1 MAFLAQVL
9 TIGNNLIIMLPI
21 SAWIPI
27 LCIGD
32 SSVEIFQ
39 SYSSRL
45 ADAISDNLIR
55 VINELSSASLIP
67 LHKKREI
74 ITTTGLSDY
83 NKSTNLVM
91 FIESELDASL
101 NPGQFLIDICHVL
114 INQQHQR
121 LKNIATSILQ
131 QLGKPVHVY
140 NYGHVCF

>member
-1 MAFLAQVL
+1 
-9 TIGNNLIIMLPI
+9 MLPI
-21 SAWIPI
+21 STWIPI

-67 LHKKREI
+67 PHKKREI

-91 FIESELDASL
+91 FIESELVLLLILTS
-101 NPGQFLIDICHVL
+101 FLL
-114 INQQHQR
+114 IF
-121 LKNIATSILQ
+121 
-131 QLGKPVHVY
+131 VMY
-140 NYGHVCF
+140 

>member
-1 MAFLAQVL
+1 M
-9 TIGNNLIIMLPI
+9 
-21 SAWIPI
+21 
-27 LCIGD
+27 
-32 SSVEIFQ
+32 EIFQ

-67 LHKKREI
+67 PHKKREI

-101 NPGQFLIDICHVL
+101 NPDQFLIDICHVL
-114 INQQHQR
+114 INQQHQT

-140 NYGHVCF
+140 NYGHICF